1 MPLPCFPSAQV
12 PRGSILCALAWWA
25 VGLVLALSA
34 LLLVEPS
41 ARLYLAIARSGIQWP
56 ERLASALI
64 IALCVCLA
72 VAAFV
77 PGRTGRRRAASGL
90 AAGVGVVLAYGS
102 SEAIK
107 EVLAQDRPCRVIV
120 LDPSC
125 PAPGSWSFPSN
136 HTTIAFA
143 LATAV
148 FLVTR
153 SWWAASAHLVALAAA
168 VSRVVDG
175 VHYPHDVLAGAILGT
190 CTTIAAA
197 LLLERWTNP
206 LVERIGAHR
215 AQRQPES

>member
-1 MPLPCFPSAQV
+1 MRPPCLPSAQA
-12 PRGSILCALAWWA
+12 PPGSPLCALAWWA
-25 VGLVLALSA
+25 VGVVLALSA
-34 LLLVEPS
+34 LLLAEPS
-41 ARLYLAIARSGIQWP
+41 AQLYLTVARSGAQWP

-64 IALCVCLA
+64 IALCACLA
-72 VAAFV
+72 VATFM

-107 EVLAQDRPCRVIV
+107 AVLTQDRPCRVIV

-125 PAPGSWSFPSN
+125 PAAGSWSFPSN

-148 FLVTR
+148 FLVIR

-168 VSRVVDG
+168 ASRVVDG

-197 LLLERWTNP
+197 LLLERWTRP
-206 LVERIGAHR
+206 LAARIGSR
-215 AQRQPES
+215 REQSQPER

>member
-1 MPLPCFPSAQV
+1 MQLPCLPSAQT
-12 PRGSILCALAWWA
+12 PLRSTLCALAWWA
-25 VGLVLALSA
+25 AGLVLALSA

-41 ARLYLAIARSGIQWP
+41 ARLYLAVAQSGAQWP

-64 IALCVCLA
+64 IALSACLA
-72 VAAFV
+72 VAAFL

-107 EVLAQDRPCRVIV
+107 AVLTQDRPCRVVV

-125 PAPGSWSFPSN
+125 PEAGSWSFPSN
-136 HTTIAFA
+136 HTTIAFG

-148 FLVTR
+148 FLVIR
-153 SWWAASAHLVALAAA
+153 SWWALSGHLIALTAA

-197 LLLERWTNP
+197 VLLERWTGT
-206 LVERIGAHR
+206 LVERIGDHVSERRHAR
-215 AQRQPES
+215 

>member
-1 MPLPCFPSAQV
+1 MRLPCLPSAQA
-12 PRGSILCALAWWA
+12 PPSSPFCALAWWA
-25 VGLVLALSA
+25 TGLVLALSA

-41 ARLYLAIARSGIQWP
+41 AQLYLAVSRSGAQWP

-64 IALCVCLA
+64 IALCACLA

-107 EVLAQDRPCRVIV
+107 AVLAQDRPCRVIV

-143 LATAV
+143 LATAI
-148 FLVTR
+148 FLVIR
-153 SWWAASAHLVALAAA
+153 SWWAASAHLVALVAAA
-168 VSRVVDG
+168 SRVVDG

-190 CTTIAAA
+190 CTTIAGA
-197 LLLERWTNP
+197 LLLERWTRP
-206 LVERIGAHR
+206 LVERIGAFR
-215 AQRQPES
+215 EQSQPER